1 MSMNRRRFFTLGA
14 AGMASLAAPAAL
26 ADSSRTRKGAKP
38 SGTTT
43 AAAATLPVVGAKG
56 RVVVVGGGMGGASVA
71 KYLRAWGGANVEV
84 TLIEKELRYTS
95 NILSNLVLT
104 GALGM
109 TSLYFDYAKLKANYG
124 VKVVQGEVTAVDTV
138 TKRVHYLVAGKSAF
152 VDYDRLVIAPGIDF
166 LYPPGLA
173 GNPAA
178 QNEIVHAW
186 KAGPQ
191 TEKLRSQLLAM
202 PTGGRFVMT
211 IPPKPYRCP
220 PGPYERACVVADWVK
235 KNKGPAARVTV
246 LDANPDITAEV
257 HTFTQAF
264 YGTHA
269 GVIDYRRNEAVLSV
283 DPATKT
289 IVTPSGAYKGD
300 VLNVIPPHTAGQLAQ
315 TMNVADAATTF
326 GGRFCNVDVLTYES
340 KAAPFVH
347 VIGDASATTQPKAG
361 HIANQEAKVCAD
373 AIVRLMSGQQPDPCA
388 DDQLVVLFADHRQD
402 GVVAVGGVRLRPGQQ
417 DDGDGRRRGERGDH
431 DLGRSLRGHV
441 RLVQDADGRHV
452 RLSLRDCP
460 RPAAAVAPRGRRA
473 PPAQTNASTSTRRA
487 RRKQSATICKGAMST
502 WLRRVLSSSAKCS

>member
-43 AAAATLPVVGAKG
+43 TAAATLPVVGAKG

-104 GALGM
+104 GAVGM

-138 TKRVHYLVAGKSAF
+138 TKRVHYLVAGRSAF

-235 KNKGPAARVTV
+235 KNKGSAARVTV

-269 GVIDYRRNEAVLSV
+269 GVIDYRRNETVLSV
-283 DPATKT
+283 DPVTKT
-289 IVTPSGAYKGD
+289 IVHPLRRLQGRRAERDPAAHRGAARADDERRGRRNHVWRPLLQRRRADLRVEGGAVRPRHRRRVGD
-300 VLNVIPPHTAGQLAQ
+300 
-315 TMNVADAATTF
+315 DAAQ
-326 GGRFCNVDVLTYES
+326 GRTHREPGSEGLRRRHRAPLVRP
-340 KAAPFVH
+340 AAGP
-347 VIGDASATTQPKAG
+347 
-361 HIANQEAKVCAD
+361 
-373 AIVRLMSGQQPDPCA
+373 RA

-402 GVVAVGGVRLRPGQQ
+402 GVVALGGVRLRPGQQ
-417 DDGDGRRRGERGDH
+417 DDGDCRRRGERGDR
-431 DLGRSLRGHV
+431 RSRAITTRTCSSG
-441 RLVQDADGRHV
+441 
-452 RLSLRDCP
+452 S
-460 RPAAAVAPRGRRA
+460 RR
-473 PPAQTNASTSTRRA
+473 
-487 RRKQSATICKGAMST
+487 
-502 WLRRVLSSSAKCS
+502 